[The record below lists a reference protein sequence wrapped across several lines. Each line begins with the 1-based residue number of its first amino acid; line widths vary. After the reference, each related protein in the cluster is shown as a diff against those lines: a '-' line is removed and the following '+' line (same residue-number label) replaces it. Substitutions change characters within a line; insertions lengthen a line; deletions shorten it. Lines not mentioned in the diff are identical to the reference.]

1 MTDLCFDPVSKG
13 ISANMLKTS
22 SKRRRTMA
30 EIKAEKEAK
39 LQKEQAAAQKDIEI
53 QVLQQQVLQ
62 LQELNKTGELATDMM
77 QQFVGAGLVEHKDE
91 RVHRPRQQQ

>member
-1 MTDLCFDPVSKG
+1 
-13 ISANMLKTS
+13 MLKTS

-39 LQKEQAAAQKDIEI
+39 LKKEQEAAQKDIEI

-91 RVHRPRQQQ
+91 GEFIVHGNNGD

>member
-1 MTDLCFDPVSKG
+1 
-13 ISANMLKTS
+13 MLKTS

-39 LQKEQAAAQKDIEI
+39 LKKEQEAAQKDIEI

-62 LQELNKTGELATDMM
+62 LKEANKTGELATDMM
-77 QQFVGAGLVEHKDE
+77 QQFVGAGFVEYKEDGE
-91 RVHRPRQQQ
+91 FIVHSSHGEKQFLASKQK

>member
-1 MTDLCFDPVSKG
+1 
-13 ISANMLKTS
+13 
-22 SKRRRTMA
+22 MA

-77 QQFVGAGLVEHKDE
+77 QQFVSSGVVEHTGEDQFI
-91 RVHRPRQQQ
+91 VHSAQGDKEFSASKKK

>member
-1 MTDLCFDPVSKG
+1 
-13 ISANMLKTS
+13 MLKTS
-22 SKRRRTMA
+22 NKRRRTMA

-39 LQKEQAAAQKDIEI
+39 LKKEQEAAQKDIEI

-91 RVHRPRQQQ
+91 GEYIIHGNNGDQQFSASK